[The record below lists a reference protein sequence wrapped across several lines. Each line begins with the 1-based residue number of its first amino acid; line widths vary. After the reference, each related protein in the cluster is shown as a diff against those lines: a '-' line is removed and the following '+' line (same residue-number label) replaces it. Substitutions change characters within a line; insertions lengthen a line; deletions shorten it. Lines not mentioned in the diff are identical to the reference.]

1 MSRHGNIDIGCGAGN
16 TMDAT
21 FRSCT
26 PHESFYYLSINHD
39 LKAREAQNNN
49 TNSDTICFSTHL
61 HKRSNRRLD
70 RRCEYI
76 FGICSIKGNS
86 AARRKKFLK
95 TPLCQRYVNNCL
107 KYMHSIC
114 HYQTRPGRTSS

>member
-1 MSRHGNIDIGCGAGN
+1 MSPDGNIDIGFGGGN
-16 TMDAT
+16 TMDAK

-49 TNSDTICFSTHL
+49 TNSDTMRFSTSL

-95 TPLCQRYVNNCL
+95 TPLCPTYLNN
-107 KYMHSIC
+107 
-114 HYQTRPGRTSS
+114 